1 MTVYLLALKGRG
13 LTKADLDRIS
23 VGFETDI
30 LRGPMTGIGNY
41 CFHLVK
47 ALLEQKSA
55 LQFHEFSHMACRPFD
70 LDDLIRIEQVQGKHA
85 DSTKLS
91 RRASLVRKAS
101 LAMRARL
108 AQAPTARRLYR
119 EFQAIRFQ
127 RLPQNVS
134 LDVFHAFRF
143 VPFAE
148 LDVPVL
154 PVVYDLSFVRYPDV
168 HPKDRLRQ
176 LEKLPKVLERA
187 GLVQT
192 ISEFSKAEIVDVYG
206 CAPDKIIVAP
216 PAASSIFRPLGR
228 DAGAPTLAKFDLT
241 NMNYF
246 LAVGTLEPRKN
257 LRTLIAAYARLSAA
271 DRARMPL
278 AIVGNSGWGQLELP
292 PDTARLKNDSSLR
305 FLGAVS
311 DAELRALYEGAVA
324 LLFPSI
330 YEGFGMPVVEAL
342 ACGTEVVHAANT
354 CMDEITRGQAIT
366 VAATDVDAWIAAM
379 QGLLD
384 RRSGDDSGGEE
395 RMALA
400 EAFSWTASGETVMR
414 AYETL
419 AKT

>member
-1 MTVYLLALKGRG
+1 VEP
-13 LTKADLDRIS
+13 DRIS

-30 LRGPMTGIGNY
+30 LRGSMTGIGNY

-55 LQFHEFSHMACRPFD
+55 LQFHEFSHMACRPFG
-70 LDDLIRIEQVQGKHA
+70 LDDLIRIEQMQGKHV
-85 DSTKLS
+85 DSKKLS
-91 RRASLVRKAS
+91 LSASVIRKAS
-101 LAMRARL
+101 LALRARL

-154 PVVYDLSFVRYPDV
+154 PVVYDLSFVRYPEA

-176 LEKLPKVLERA
+176 LEKLPRVLERA
-187 GLVQT
+187 RIVQT

-216 PAASSIFRPLGR
+216 PAASSIFRPLGAE
-228 DAGAPTLAKFDLT
+228 AGAPTLARFDLT
-241 NMNYF
+241 DKAYF

-257 LRTLIAAYARLSAA
+257 LRTLITAYAQLSSAE
-271 DRARMPL
+271 RARMPL
-278 AIVGNSGWGQLELP
+278 AIVGNSGWGELELP
-292 PDTARLKNDSSLR
+292 QETARLKSDGSLR

-311 DAELRALYEGAVA
+311 DAELRALYEGATA

-354 CMDEITRGQAIT
+354 CMDEITRGHAIT
-366 VAATDVDAWIAAM
+366 VAATDVEAWIAPMRHLMGAE
-379 QGLLD
+379 
-384 RRSGDDSGGEE
+384 SGGPRRVDECV
-395 RMALA
+395 ALA
-400 EAFSWTASGETVMR
+400 QAFSWTASAATVMK

-419 AKT
+419 ART

>member
-1 MTVYLLALKGRG
+1 
-13 LTKADLDRIS
+13 
-23 VGFETDI
+23 
-30 LRGPMTGIGNY
+30 MTGIGNY

-47 ALLEQKSA
+47 ALLEQKLA

-70 LDDLIRIEQVQGKHA
+70 MDDLIRIEQMQGKHVG
-85 DSTKLS
+85 SQKLS
-91 RRASLVRKAS
+91 LRASLTRKAS
-101 LAMRARL
+101 LALRARL
-108 AQAPTARRLYR
+108 ARAPTARRLYR

-127 RLPQNVS
+127 KIPQNVS
-134 LDVFHAFRF
+134 LDIFHAFRY
-143 VPFAE
+143 VPFAD

-154 PVVYDLSFVRYPDV
+154 PVVYDLSFVRYPDA

-206 CAPDKIIVAP
+206 CSPDKIIVAP
-216 PAASSIFRPLGR
+216 PAASNIFRPLGPE
-228 DAGAPTLAKFDLT
+228 AGAPTLAKFDLT
-241 NMNYF
+241 NKNYF

-257 LRTLIAAYARLSAA
+257 LRTLITAYARLSAA

-292 PDTARLKNDSSLR
+292 PDTARLKSDGSLR

-366 VAATDVDAWIAAM
+366 VSATDVDAWIAPM
-379 QGLLD
+379 QRLMD
-384 RRSGDDSGGEE
+384 RESGDRLGVAE
-395 RMALA
+395 RVAMAQ
-400 EAFSWTASGETVMR
+400 AFNWTESAGTVMK

>member
-1 MTVYLLALKGRG
+1 MMES
-13 LTKADLDRIS
+13 DRIS

-30 LRGPMTGIGNY
+30 LRGSMTGIGNY

-47 ALLEQKSA
+47 ALLEQEST
-55 LQFHEFSHMACRPFD
+55 LRFHEFSHMACRPFD
-70 LDDLIRIEQVQGKHA
+70 LDDLVRIEQMQGKHA
-85 DSTKLS
+85 DSGGLS
-91 RRASLVRKAS
+91 LRAFLVRKAS
-101 LAMRARL
+101 LALRARL
-108 AQAPTARRLYR
+108 AKAPTARRVYR

-127 RLPQNVS
+127 RLPKNVS

-154 PVVYDLSFVRYPDV
+154 PVVYDLSFVRYPDA

-176 LEKLPKVLERA
+176 LEKLPRVLERA
-187 GLVQT
+187 RLIHT
-192 ISEFSKAEIVDVYG
+192 ISEFSKREIVDVYG
-206 CAPDKIIVAP
+206 CAPDNIIVAP
-216 PAASSIFRPLGR
+216 PAASDIFRPLGPE
-228 DAGAPTLAKFDLT
+228 AGAATLVKFDLADR
-241 NMNYF
+241 NFF

-257 LRTLIAAYARLSAA
+257 LRTLITAYARLPAA

-292 PDTARLKNDSSLR
+292 PDTARLKSDGSLR

-311 DAELRALYEGAVA
+311 DAELRALYDGAVA

-342 ACGTEVVHAANT
+342 ACGTEVVHAADT
-354 CMDEITRGQAIT
+354 CMDEITRGHAIT
-366 VAATDVDAWIAAM
+366 VAATDVDAWMTAMKRLIDDAPGDRADIAK
-379 QGLLD
+379 
-384 RRSGDDSGGEE
+384 RV
-395 RMALA
+395 ALA
-400 EAFSWTASGETVMR
+400 QAFSWTGSAKTVMK

>member
-1 MTVYLLALKGRG
+1 MIES
-13 LTKADLDRIS
+13 DQIS

-30 LRGPMTGIGNY
+30 LRGSMTGIGNY

-47 ALLEQKSA
+47 ALMEQESA
-55 LQFHEFSHMACRPFD
+55 LRFQEFSHMACRPFD
-70 LDDLIRIEQVQGKHA
+70 LDDLARIEQLQGKHA
-85 DSTKLS
+85 DSSRLS
-91 RRASLVRKAS
+91 LRASLIRKAS
-101 LAMRARL
+101 LALRARL
-108 AQAPTARRLYR
+108 AKAPTARRLYR
-119 EFQAIRFQ
+119 EFRAIRFQ

-154 PVVYDLSFVRYPDV
+154 PVVYDLSFVRYPDT

-176 LEKLPKVLERA
+176 LEKLPRVLERA
-187 GLVQT
+187 RLIHT
-192 ISEFSKAEIVDVYG
+192 ISEFSKREIIGVYG
-206 CAPDKIIVAP
+206 CAADKIIVAP
-216 PAASSIFRPLGR
+216 PAASDIFRPLGPE
-228 DAGAPTLAKFDLT
+228 AGSATLAKFDLADQR
-241 NMNYF
+241 YF

-257 LRTLIAAYARLSAA
+257 LRTLIAAYARLDAA
-271 DRARMPL
+271 DRARKPL

-292 PDTARLKNDSSLR
+292 PDTAWLKSDGSLR

-311 DAELRALYEGAVA
+311 DAELRALYEGASA

-342 ACGTEVVHAANT
+342 ACGTEVVHAADT
-354 CMDEITRGQAIT
+354 CMDEITRGHAIT
-366 VAATDVDAWIAAM
+366 VAATDVDAWMAA
-379 QGLLD
+379 LKRLID
-384 RRSGDDSGGEE
+384 ETPGDPAGVAE
-395 RMALA
+395 RVSLA
-400 EAFSWTASGETVMR
+400 QAFSWTGSAETVMN